1 MKEESKLNLYLKKLW
16 IAVCLTLILKKIN
29 YWHRKQSIEY
39 LKKFWSK
46 QTKIKTFL
54 FCYKPLKLNNSN
66 RGLLHFFYQAMLW
79 PSSCPRTRRT
89 SFRTTGPTPPWSWRR
104 TSRWTTRPASGNGS
118 RSIGGWKKT
127 SFLQKLEDKKKPWF
141 LKSGS
146 FRRLNCFWEHFV
158 FLSRSTEKVQKYLSL
173 RFRNFF

>member
-54 FCYKPLKLNNSN
+54 FCYKPLNLLSSWTILIVACYIFFIRQCCDHQAVREPGERPSERRHLRHHDRGDALPDELLDRRVETDQEVSEAGRRRHFYKSWKIKKNN
-66 RGLLHFFYQAMLW
+66 G
-79 PSSCPRTRRT
+79 
-89 SFRTTGPTPPWSWRR
+89 
-104 TSRWTTRPASGNGS
+104 
-118 RSIGGWKKT
+118 
-127 SFLQKLEDKKKPWF
+127 F
-141 LKSGS
+141 LKVG
-146 FRRLNCFWEHFV
+146 V
-158 FLSRSTEKVQKYLSL
+158 FED
-173 RFRNFF
+173 